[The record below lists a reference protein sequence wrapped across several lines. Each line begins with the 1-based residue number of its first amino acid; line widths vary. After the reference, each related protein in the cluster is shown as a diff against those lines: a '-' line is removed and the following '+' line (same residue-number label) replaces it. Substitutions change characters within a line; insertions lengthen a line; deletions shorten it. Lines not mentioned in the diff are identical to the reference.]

1 MMPIVATVPAPCQIL
16 PGHAPKPAQRIVPW
30 RCVAMLF
37 AILVTASPVQAQLA
51 ADDCNGLDFD
61 VGKPVVVAKVVSSAS
76 EIHYVKSASQ
86 NASCPAET
94 DTCRSEA
101 YLVPGDLVLANGLR
115 APHTCITYQSPR
127 DTKQIWINGW
137 FPSASLAAVAP
148 LRAPRT
154 ADWMGTWSH
163 PGGEIRIEAGDRGKL
178 AILGFQAYPGTR
190 NEHTGAMQAQATP
203 LGAILAFADDG
214 SKPFGKNEDD
224 CQVRMQRVDALL
236 VVEDNGSCGGAAV
249 TFTGFYRRK
258 P

>member
-1 MMPIVATVPAPCQIL
+1 
-16 PGHAPKPAQRIVPW
+16 
-30 RCVAMLF
+30 
-37 AILVTASPVQAQLA
+37 
-51 ADDCNGLDFD
+51 
-61 VGKPVVVAKVVSSAS
+61 
-76 EIHYVKSASQ
+76 
-86 NASCPAET
+86 
-94 DTCRSEA
+94 
-101 YLVPGDLVLANGLR
+101 VLANSLR
-115 APHTCITYQSPR
+115 APHTCITYQSPQ

>member
-1 MMPIVATVPAPCQIL
+1 MVSTRPEPGGDEIETNHRRHRRASSDLDYGSMPVARP
-16 PGHAPKPAQRIVPW
+16 
-30 RCVAMLF
+30 
-37 AILVTASPVQAQLA
+37 
-51 ADDCNGLDFD
+51 
-61 VGKPVVVAKVVSSAS
+61 
-76 EIHYVKSASQ
+76 
-86 NASCPAET
+86 
-94 DTCRSEA
+94 
-101 YLVPGDLVLANGLR
+101 LR
-115 APHTCITYQSPR
+115 NFYHYQSPQ
-127 DTKQIWINGW
+127 DTEQIWINGW

-214 SKPFGKNEDD
+214 SKPFGKYEDD

-236 VVEDNGSCGGAAV
+236 IVEDNGSCGGAAV